1 MLALE
6 KSRKNNRVY
15 EAILAFLGIFILVL
29 AHSLC
34 VNTIFLSDHLLL
46 APTPTAD
53 AQTSSNNGSSILLL
67 PFQNQAYGINIQY
80 PFDWHKEE
88 GAQTEAG
95 NLSEA
100 VAFYS
105 PLKNA
110 FLKVIE
116 LNSTQPLNV
125 TLPQLLTAAVTRD
138 LHITRDFQI
147 IQASTNVALAGKSAY
162 LLVSTGE
169 IFKDLRYQTMEIG
182 TLSADREYIIIY
194 EALSSNYLTYLP
206 AAKKMIDSFMLL
218 K

>member
-6 KSRKNNRVY
+6 KSRKNIVY
-15 EAILAFLGIFILVL
+15 ESILAFLVIFILVL
-29 AHSLC
+29 AQSLC
-34 VNTIFLSDHLLL
+34 VNTIFLSHGLLVSTIPM
-46 APTPTAD
+46 AN
-53 AQTSSNNGSSILLL
+53 AQTSNSNASSILFL
-67 PFQNQAYGINIQY
+67 PFQNHGINILY
-80 PFDWHKEE
+80 PFDWKEA
-88 GAQTEAG
+88 GVQTEAG
-95 NLSEA
+95 NLSEI

-147 IQASTNVALAGKSAY
+147 IQAGTNVVLAGKSAY

-182 TLSADREYIIIY
+182 TLSGDREYIIIY
-194 EALSSNYLTYLP
+194 ESLSSDYLTYLP

>member
-1 MLALE
+1 MLELD

-29 AHSLC
+29 ANSLC
-34 VNTIFLSDHLLL
+34 VNTIFLFHHLLL
-46 APTPTAD
+46 EPIPTAN
-53 AQTSSNNGSSILLL
+53 AQASSNNGSSILLL
-67 PFQNQAYGINIQY
+67 PFQSQAYGINIQY

-88 GAQTEAG
+88 GAQTGAG

-162 LLVSTGE
+162 VLVSTGQ

-182 TLSADREYIIIY
+182 TLSGDREYIIIY
-194 EALSSNYLTYLP
+194 EALSSDYLTYLP

>member
-6 KSRKNNRVY
+6 KSRKNIVY
-15 EAILAFLGIFILVL
+15 ESTLAFPVIFILVL

-34 VNTIFLSDHLLL
+34 VNTNFLSHDILESTIPL
-46 APTPTAD
+46 AD
-53 AQTSSNNGSSILLL
+53 AQTSSSNASSILFL
-67 PFQNQAYGINIQY
+67 PFQKDGINILY
-80 PFDWHKEE
+80 PFDWHKEV
-88 GAQTEAG
+88 GVQIEAG
-95 NLSEA
+95 NLSEI

-116 LNSTQPLNV
+116 LNSIQPSNV

-147 IQASTNVALAGKSAY
+147 IQASTNVVLAGKTAY

-182 TLSADREYIIIY
+182 TLSGDREYIIIY
-194 EALSSNYLTYLP
+194 ESLSSGYLTYLP

>member
-6 KSRKNNRVY
+6 KSRKNIVY
-15 EAILAFLGIFILVL
+15 ESTLAFLVIFILVL
-29 AHSLC
+29 AQSLC
-34 VNTIFLSDHLLL
+34 VITIFLSHDLLVSTIPM
-46 APTPTAD
+46 AN
-53 AQTSSNNGSSILLL
+53 AQTSNSNASSTLFL
-67 PFQNQAYGINIQY
+67 PFQNHGINILY
-80 PFDWHKEE
+80 PFDWHKEA
-88 GAQTEAG
+88 GVQTEAG
-95 NLSEA
+95 NLSEI

-116 LNSTQPLNV
+116 LNSTQRLTAV

-147 IQASTNVALAGKSAY
+147 IQAGTSVVLAGKSAY

-182 TLSADREYIIIY
+182 TLSGDREYIIIF
-194 EALSSNYLTYLP
+194 ESLSSDYLTYLP
-206 AAKKMIDSFMLL
+206 AAKKMIDSFMVL

>member
-6 KSRKNNRVY
+6 KSRKNVVY
-15 EAILAFLGIFILVL
+15 EYILTFLVIFILVL

-34 VNTIFLSDHLLL
+34 VNTIFLSHDFLLFT
-46 APTPTAD
+46 TPSAN
-53 AQTSSNNGSSILLL
+53 ARRSSGNTYSISLL
-67 PFQNQAYGINIQY
+67 PFQSHGINIQY
-80 PFDWHKEE
+80 PFDWHKEV
-88 GAQTEAG
+88 GVQTEAE
-95 NLSEA
+95 NLSEI

-105 PLKNA
+105 PLRNA

-116 LNSTQPLNV
+116 LNSTQPLNL

-138 LHITRDFQI
+138 LHITRDFQL
-147 IQASTNVALAGKSAY
+147 IQASTNVVLAGKYAY

-169 IFKDLRYQTMEIG
+169 IFKGLRYQTMEIG
-182 TLSADREYIIIY
+182 TLLGYREYIIIY
-194 EALSSNYLTYLP
+194 ESLSSGYLKYLP

>member
-1 MLALE
+1 MLGRE
-6 KSRKNNRVY
+6 KSRKKNRAY
-15 EAILAFLGIFILVL
+15 GATLAFLGIFILVL
-29 AHSLC
+29 THSLC
-34 VNTIFLSDHLLL
+34 ANTVFLSHQLLL
-46 APTPTAD
+46 TPVPMAK
-53 AQTSSNNGSSILLL
+53 AQTSSNNNSSILLL
-67 PFQNQAYGINIQY
+67 PFQNQTYGISMQY

-88 GAQTEAG
+88 GARSEAA

-110 FLKVIE
+110 FLKVIV
-116 LNSTQPLNV
+116 LNSTHTLNV

-138 LHITRDFQI
+138 LHVTRDFQI
-147 IQASTNVALAGKSAY
+147 TQASTNVALAGKSAY

-169 IFKDLRYQTMEIG
+169 IFRDLRYQKMEIG
-182 TLSADREYIIIY
+182 TLSGNREYIIVY
-194 EALSSNYLTYLP
+194 EALSSDYLTYLP

>member
-1 MLALE
+1 MLGLE
-6 KSRKNNRVY
+6 LSRKNIVY
-15 EAILAFLGIFILVL
+15 ESILAFLVIFILGL

-34 VNTIFLSDHLLL
+34 VNTIFSSHDLLVSTFPM
-46 APTPTAD
+46 AN
-53 AQTSSNNGSSILLL
+53 AQTSNASSILFL
-67 PFQNQAYGINIQY
+67 PFQNDGINMLY
-80 PFDWHKEE
+80 PFDWHKEVE
-88 GAQTEAG
+88 VQTEAG
-95 NLSEA
+95 NLSEI

-147 IQASTNVALAGKSAY
+147 IQASTNVVLAGRSAY

-169 IFKDLRYQTMEIG
+169 IFKDLRYQTLEIG
-182 TLSADREYIIIY
+182 TLSGDREYIIIY
-194 EALSSNYLTYLP
+194 ESLSSGYLTNLP
-206 AAKKMIDSFMLL
+206 AAERMIDSFILL

>member
-6 KSRKNNRVY
+6 KSRKNIVY

-34 VNTIFLSDHLLL
+34 VNIVFLSHHHLLTSTISI
-46 APTPTAD
+46 AN
-53 AQTSSNNGSSILLL
+53 AQTSSNNASSILL

-80 PFDWHKEE
+80 PFDWNKEV
-88 GAQTEAG
+88 GVQTEAG

-147 IQASTNVALAGKSAY
+147 IQASTNVALAGKPAY

-182 TLSADREYIIIY
+182 TLSGDREYIIIY
-194 EALSSNYLTYLP
+194 ESLSSDYLTYLP

>member
-6 KSRKNNRVY
+6 KSRKNIVY
-15 EAILAFLGIFILVL
+15 ESILAFLVIFILVL
-29 AHSLC
+29 AQSLC
-34 VNTIFLSDHLLL
+34 VNTIFLSHGLLVSTIPM
-46 APTPTAD
+46 AN
-53 AQTSSNNGSSILLL
+53 AQTSNSNASSILFL
-67 PFQNQAYGINIQY
+67 PFQNHGINILY
-80 PFDWHKEE
+80 PFDWKEA
-88 GAQTEAG
+88 GVQTEAG
-95 NLSEA
+95 NLSEI

-147 IQASTNVALAGKSAY
+147 IQAGTNVVLAGKFAY

-182 TLSADREYIIIY
+182 TLSGDREYIIIY
-194 EALSSNYLTYLP
+194 ESLSSDYLTYLP

>member
-1 MLALE
+1 MLGLE

-15 EAILAFLGIFILVL
+15 EAILAFRGIFILVL
-29 AHSLC
+29 AQSLC

-46 APTPTAD
+46 APIPTAN

-88 GAQTEAG
+88 GAKTEAG

-138 LHITRDFQI
+138 LHIARDFQI

-182 TLSADREYIIIY
+182 TLSGDREYIIIY
-194 EALSSNYLTYLP
+194 EAISSDYLTYLP

>member
-1 MLALE
+1 MLGQE
-6 KSRKNNRVY
+6 KSRKENRVY
-15 EAILAFLGIFILVL
+15 GVILAFLGIFILIL
-29 AHSLC
+29 AYSLC
-34 VNTIFLSDHLLL
+34 ANTVFLTHQLLL
-46 APTPTAD
+46 APIRMAKAETY
-53 AQTSSNNGSSILLL
+53 SNSGSSILLL
-67 PFQNQAYGINIQY
+67 PFQDQRYGISIQY

-88 GAQTEAG
+88 GARSEAR

-110 FLKVIE
+110 FLKVIV
-116 LNSTQPLNV
+116 LNSTYPLNV
-125 TLPQLLTAAVTRD
+125 TLPQLLTSAVARD
-138 LHITRDFQI
+138 LHVTRDFQI
-147 IQASTNVALAGKSAY
+147 TQASTNAALAGKSAY

-169 IFKDLRYQTMEIG
+169 ILKDLRYQTMEIG
-182 TLSADREYIIIY
+182 TLSGNRQYIIVY